1 MFIRIRRTNTLVGTI
16 DLGITGVSGM
26 AFGGPNHDIL
36 FVTVASTRFNLLT
49 GSVEKVIT
57 EGTSLYM
64 VTGLGVRGPK
74 STSFNVH

>member
-1 MFIRIRRTNTLVGTI
+1 MFIRIRRTGTLVDII

-36 FVTVASTRFNLLT
+36 FVTVASTRFNLLEGT
-49 GSVEKVIT
+49 VEQVIT

-64 VTGLGVRGPK
+64 VTGLGVCGPK
-74 STSFNVH
+74 STSFKVE